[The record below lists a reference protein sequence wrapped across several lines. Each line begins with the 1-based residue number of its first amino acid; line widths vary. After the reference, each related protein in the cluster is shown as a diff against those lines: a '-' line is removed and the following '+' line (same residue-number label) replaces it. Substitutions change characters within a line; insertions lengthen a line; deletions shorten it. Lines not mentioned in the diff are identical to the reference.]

1 MEEVFIKDNKLIGQK
16 EWENYV
22 DDIRREI
29 EEEIKERKLTEGELK
44 EQLKKDI
51 ITSIEKRTKDK
62 FAVFFSGGIDSTL
75 IALIC
80 KQLKKDFSCY
90 CIGFRTGC
98 MEEAKDL
105 IVARQIAKEL
115 NLRFFEK
122 EINLE
127 EADKLVKKIVKVLP
141 KPKVVDI
148 QYVVNVGVAAVVLS
162 SIELA
167 QKQGKEKIFFSGLG
181 SEEIFAG
188 YLRHE
193 EAKDVHE
200 ECWKGLKMMWNRD
213 LVRDWSAAK
222 SKRITIMTP
231 FLDRDVIKTAMKI
244 HVSRKINKE
253 HKKIILR
260 EIAEEL
266 GLKHEFAWRKKLG
279 AQYGSKSIKIIDQ
292 LARDNGF
299 RLKKEYLANLL
310 QKAI

>member
-1 MEEVFIKDNKLIGQK
+1 MEEVFVKDSRLISQK
-16 EWENYV
+16 EWQKYIE
-22 DDIRREI
+22 DIKTEI
-29 EEEIKERKLTEGELK
+29 EEEKEKKTEDELK

-51 ITSIEKRTKDK
+51 ISAVEKRTKNKEK
-62 FAVFFSGGIDSTL
+62 FAVLFSGGVDSTL

-80 KQLKKDFSCY
+80 KQLKKDFSSY

-115 NLRFFEK
+115 NLHFFEK

-127 EADKLVKKIVKVLP
+127 DAEKLIIKVIKILP
-141 KPKVVDI
+141 KPTIVDI

-167 QKQGKEKIFFSGLG
+167 KKHGKESVFFSGLG

-200 ECWKGLKMMWNRD
+200 ECWKGLKMMQGRD
-213 LVRDWSAAK
+213 LVRDFAVANDRKIS
-222 SKRITIMTP
+222 IMTP

-244 HVSRKINKE
+244 HVSRKINKL

-266 GLKHEFAWRKKLG
+266 GLEHEFAWRKKLG
-279 AQYGSKSIKIIDQ
+279 AQYGSKSIKIIEQ

-299 RLKKEYLANLL
+299 KLKKEYLANLL